1 MTTNRVFSLFL
12 LAMTGAAGFL
22 WAQAPEPA
30 PEAAPSPSTTTE
42 PAATAPETT
51 TAPAPSAAPA
61 PLQPLQQDPQMLT
74 GQLENGLSYIIRPT
88 REPKG
93 RASMRLYV
101 DTGSLNETEE
111 LSGVS
116 HFLEHLVFN
125 GSRHFK
131 RGELIPAMQKLG
143 LGFGGDANAYT
154 SLLQT
159 VYMLDLPNLK
169 DETVDFAL
177 MILRDFADGATLED
191 DAIDH
196 ERGIVVS
203 ELKARD
209 SESYRATVQL
219 MKQYLRGTRTPDFM
233 PIGREEVIQNV
244 SYQAV
249 RDYYH
254 QNYLPGRM
262 TLVITGDVAAEQ
274 AEAWVKKHFGAM
286 EKRET
291 PPRPALGQLSHLG
304 ADETLI
310 SNAEQAKTSVLMAV
324 VNPWQKKADTLEQRI
339 EDLPLELAC
348 AMLNRRFSRL
358 SKQESSPFL
367 QASADKS
374 GMFRTGEVFSLG
386 VTSDPARWEDG
397 MTRALDELRQV
408 MTHGFR
414 QEEFQEIVTGLMT
427 NLQQSCDTWETV
439 TAEAMA
445 DKIVD
450 SLQEE
455 TLPTAPAEDMRA
467 VRLGLERLR
476 NDPEL
481 CRQALVKAF
490 ETERIKLTMMGTLPK
505 GVTNATLREAF
516 NRAMQREVQKPTEQK
531 IRPFAYE
538 TIGQPGTVTQQAT
551 LEDLGVMTLTLSNG
565 VKVNLKPVDFRKGS
579 ISVLAAVDGGTL
591 RLPATPGLTL
601 MTNSVMSGGG
611 LEAHS
616 MDELQQLLT
625 DQNVSLD
632 FSLSPTRF
640 LFSGETNGKDL
651 EMQCKLLAAAIL
663 HPGFRPE
670 GETVLRRRLDAFY
683 KRLETTPAGAYSM
696 QAPRLLFGDDARFTI
711 PRREEIEALTREDVR
726 RALAPYLKDGAM
738 EVTIVGDFKV
748 EEILPVLERTFGA
761 MPQRNASFAP
771 LPDAAREVSFRPWGQ
786 REFLKY
792 PTELDKTIVS
802 HVRPAGN
809 GRDHRRN
816 RRLAVLSAIVRE
828 KLFDGLRAA
837 MGESYSPR
845 VQLAF
850 HSEMNN
856 AAYITASSAGV
867 KGNRTKVSA
876 AMDSICSGIGQGN
889 ISEEDFECAI
899 RPYRSSLEKALRS
912 TGFWLDQLSEL
923 QSDSEKL
930 PLLRQLMPD
939 VESITLEEIRALAK
953 EVFGKDNANFYFT
966 VPEDTELPEATPQNE
981 EKQNEEQR
989 NDEKQKQAPL
999 HLGSPYAVILSE
1011 ATAAEPA
1018 WKKVAETL
1026 VSKYDNAHLVVL
1038 PQLTENAC
1046 AEALRQVGARY
1057 AAYVMRPCEVTR
1069 EAVNHFHRAARKVD
1083 ADPWGDCIWGIVTG
1097 HGAADAQ
1104 RIAEAREPL
1113 VIKRLLGTTNVSSER
1128 FESSYCI
1135 TDWEGF
1141 PVLEQEGYQ
1150 KPKKT
1155 TYSIETPEGEDILT
1169 NGIQG
1174 KFAHRLATARPQLLI
1189 TSSHATQFNLEMPF
1203 SKGLIFPA
1211 GNRFYQVPAK
1221 QFSAFAN
1228 ALRPAMLGK
1237 TEALATLA
1245 EVMQFEPIQPDG
1257 ETRVWLA
1264 AGNCLLGDAAGSAE
1278 SMVITALS
1286 AYGCNQFVGYT
1297 VPSWYG
1303 AGGWG
1308 TLSCFFDNTDGTTL
1322 AEAWFLNNQF
1332 LLAQTQEIDPRLLQ
1346 AEFNEPAIG
1355 PGLERSLRES
1365 QARPA
1370 PEHLQD
1376 AVGLVHDRD
1385 TVAFYGD
1392 PAWSATL
1399 DDSHA
1404 QSPYRVEWH
1413 NAGSFTITA
1422 NRNHKGRC
1430 AIWFP
1435 TAETG
1440 KQTSGCDDKE
1450 AIYTNDFILFP
1461 HLEMK
1466 KGESRTVT
1474 LH

>member
-1 MTTNRVFSLFL
+1 
-12 LAMTGAAGFL
+12 
-22 WAQAPEPA
+22 
-30 PEAAPSPSTTTE
+30 
-42 PAATAPETT
+42 
-51 TAPAPSAAPA
+51 
-61 PLQPLQQDPQMLT
+61 MLT

-93 RASMRLYV
+93 RASVRLYV
-101 DTGSLNETEE
+101 NTGSLNETEE
-111 LSGVS
+111 VSGAS

-169 DETVDFAL
+169 DETVDFA
-177 MILRDFADGATLED
+177 MIIMRDFADGATLED

-209 SESYRATVQL
+209 SKSYRASVQL

-233 PIGREEVIQNV
+233 PIGREDVIRNV

-249 RDYYH
+249 RDYYRN
-254 QNYLPGRM
+254 NYLPGRM
-262 TLVITGDVAAEQ
+262 TLVVTGDVTAEQ
-274 AEAWVKKHFGAM
+274 AEAWVKKYFGDM

-291 PPRPALGQLSHLG
+291 PPRPDLGQLSHPG
-304 ADETLI
+304 ADECLI
-310 SNAEQAKTSVLMAV
+310 PNAEQAKTSVLMAV

-358 SKQESSPFL
+358 SRQESSPFL

-374 GMFRTGEVFSLG
+374 ELFHTGEVFSLG
-386 VTSDPARWEDG
+386 VTSDPARWEAG

-414 QEEFQEIVTGLMT
+414 QDEFREIVTGLMT

-445 DKIVD
+445 DKIID
-450 SLQEE
+450 SLQSE
-455 TLPTAPAEDMRA
+455 TLPTTPAEDMRA
-467 VRLGLERLR
+467 VQLGLERLR
-476 NDPEL
+476 NAPDL

-490 ETERIKLTMMGTLPK
+490 ETDRIKLTMMGALPE
-505 GVTNATLREAF
+505 GVTDSTLREAF
-516 NRAMQREVQKPTEQK
+516 NRAMQREVQKPTEQE

-538 TIGQPGTVTQQAT
+538 TIGQPGTITQQAT
-551 LEDLGVMTLTLSNG
+551 LEDLGVTTLTLSNG

-579 ISVLAAVDGGTL
+579 ISILAAVDGGTL
-591 RLPATPGLTL
+591 RLPATPGLSL
-601 MTNSVMSGGG
+601 MINSVMNGGG

-683 KRLETTPAGAYSM
+683 KRLETTPTGAYSM
-696 QAPRLLFGDDARFTI
+696 QAPRLIFGNDARFTI
-711 PRREEIEALTREDVR
+711 PRREEIEALSREDVR
-726 RALAPYLKDGAM
+726 LALSPYLKNGAM
-738 EVTIVGDFKV
+738 EVTLVGDFKV

-761 MPQRNASFAP
+761 MPQRNATFAP
-771 LPDAAREVSFRPWGQ
+771 LPDAAREVNFQPWGQ

-809 GRDHRRN
+809 GRDHLRN
-816 RRLAVLSAIVRE
+816 RRLAVLSSIVRE
-828 KLFDGLRAA
+828 KLFDGIRAA
-837 MGESYSPR
+837 MGESYSPSVR
-845 VQLAF
+845 LELRP
-850 HSEMNN
+850 EMNN
-856 AAYITASSAGV
+856 AACITTSSAGV

-876 AMDSICSGIGQGN
+876 AMDSICVGIGQGN

-899 RPYRSSLEKALRS
+899 RPYRSSLEKALRT

-923 QSDSEKL
+923 QSDSERL
-930 PLLRQLMPD
+930 PLLRNLIPD
-939 VESITLEEIRALAK
+939 AESITLEEIRNLAR

-966 VPEDTELPEATPQNE
+966 VPEDTEIPDAAQQNEGAPTQTQQNEAQQKAEEPKRTTQQDEPQQKAEEQDVPEAAAVASAQQGE
-981 EKQNEEQR
+981 AQR
-989 NDEKQKQAPL
+989 NAKTPKQEPL

-1011 ATAAEPA
+1011 ATASEPE

-1026 VSKYDNAHLVVL
+1026 AAKYDDTHLIIL
-1038 PQLTENAC
+1038 PQLTESAC
-1046 AEALRQVGARY
+1046 AEALRQAGARY

-1083 ADPWGDCIWGIVTG
+1083 DDPWGDCIWGIVTG
-1097 HGAADAQ
+1097 HEAADAQ
-1104 RIAEAREPL
+1104 RIADAREPL

-1155 TYSIETPEGEDILT
+1155 TYTTETSEGEDILA

-1211 GNRFYQVPAK
+1211 GNRFYQVPVK
-1221 QFSAFAN
+1221 QFLAFAN
-1228 ALRPAMLGK
+1228 ALRPALQGK

-1278 SMVITALS
+1278 SMVVTALS

-1308 TLSCFFDNTDGTTL
+1308 TLSCFFENTDGTTL

-1332 LLAQTQEIDPRLLQ
+1332 LLARTQEIDPRLLQ

-1365 QARPA
+1365 QARLV
-1370 PEHLQD
+1370 PEQLQD

-1404 QSPYRVEWH
+1404 QAPYRVEWH
-1413 NAGSFTITA
+1413 NSGSFTITA

-1440 KQTSGCDDKE
+1440 KQASGCDAKD
-1450 AIYTNDFILFP
+1450 AVYTNDFILFP

>member
-1 MTTNRVFSLFL
+1 
-12 LAMTGAAGFL
+12 MTGAAGFL
-22 WAQAPEPA
+22 CAQ
-30 PEAAPSPSTTTE
+30 TTT
-42 PAATAPETT
+42 PAPETT
-51 TAPAPSAAPA
+51 APAAAEPTTTAGEPA

-74 GQLENGLSYIIRPT
+74 GRLENGFSYIIRPT
-88 REPKG
+88 LEPKG
-93 RASMRLYV
+93 RASLRLYV

-111 LSGVS
+111 VSGVS

-131 RGELIPAMQKLG
+131 RGELIPTMQKLG

-169 DETVDFAL
+169 EETVDFA
-177 MILRDFADGATLED
+177 MIIMRDFADGATLED

-233 PIGREEVIQNV
+233 PIGREDVIRNV
-244 SYQAV
+244 PYQAV
-249 RDYYH
+249 RDYYRR
-254 QNYLPGRM
+254 NYLPGRM
-262 TLVITGDVAAEQ
+262 TLVITGDVAAAQ
-274 AEAWVKKHFGAM
+274 AEAWVKKYFGDM
-286 EKRET
+286 EKQET
-291 PPRPALGQLSHLG
+291 PPRPDLGQLSHLG
-304 ADETLI
+304 ADESLI
-310 SNAEQAKTSVLMAV
+310 SNAEQARTSVLMAV

-348 AMLNRRFSRL
+348 AMLNRRFTRL
-358 SKQESSPFL
+358 SRQESSPFL

-386 VTSDPARWEDG
+386 VTSDPAQWEAG

-414 QEEFQEIVTGLMT
+414 QDEFREIVTGLMT

-445 DKIVD
+445 DKIID

-455 TLPTAPAEDMRA
+455 TLPTTPSEDMRA
-467 VRLGLERLR
+467 VQLGLERLR
-476 NDPEL
+476 NDPDL

-490 ETERIKLTMMGTLPK
+490 ETDRIKLTMMGALPE
-505 GVTNATLREAF
+505 GVTGSTLREAF
-516 NRAMQREVQKPTEQK
+516 NRAMQREVQKPTEQE

-538 TIGQPGTVTQQAT
+538 TIGQPGTIAQQAT
-551 LEDLGVMTLTLSNG
+551 LEDLGVTTLTLSNG

-579 ISVLAAVDGGTL
+579 ISVLAAVDGGAL
-591 RLPATPGLTL
+591 HLPATPGLAP
-601 MTNSVMSGGG
+601 MINAVMSGGG

-640 LFSGETNGKDL
+640 LFSGETNEKDL

-683 KRLETTPAGAYSM
+683 KRLETTPAGAYSL

-711 PRREEIEALTREDVR
+711 PRREEIEALSREDVR
-726 RALAPYLKDGAM
+726 RVISPYLKDGAM
-738 EVTIVGDFKV
+738 EVTLVGDFKT

-761 MPQRNASFAP
+761 MPQRKATFTP

-809 GRDHRRN
+809 GRDQRRN
-816 RRLAVLSAIVRE
+816 RRLAVLSSIVRE
-828 KLFDGLRAA
+828 KLFDGIRAA
-837 MGESYSPR
+837 MGESYAPR

-850 HSEMNN
+850 HSDMNN

-899 RPYRSSLEKALRS
+899 RPYRSSLEKAMRS
-912 TGFWLDQLSEL
+912 TGFWLEQLAEL
-923 QSDSEKL
+923 QSDSERL
-930 PLLRQLMPD
+930 TLLRDLIPD
-939 VESITLEEIRALAK
+939 AESITLEEIRELAK
-953 EVFGKDNANFYFT
+953 EIFGKDNANFYFT
-966 VPEDTELPEATPQNE
+966 VPEDTEIPDATQQNAQEPKQVQQNE
-981 EKQNEEQR
+981 AQQSVQEPT
-989 NDEKQKQAPL
+989 QAPL

-1011 ATAAEPA
+1011 ATAASTE

-1026 VSKYDNAHLVVL
+1026 ADKYDDAHLIIL

-1046 AEALRQVGARY
+1046 AEALRRAGARY

-1083 ADPWGDCIWGIVTG
+1083 DDPWGDCIWGIVTG
-1097 HGAADAQ
+1097 HEAADAQ
-1104 RIAEAREPL
+1104 RIADAREPL
-1113 VIKRLLGTTNVSSER
+1113 VIKRLLGTTNVSPER

-1155 TYSIETPEGEDILT
+1155 IYTTETPEGEDILT

-1174 KFAHRLATARPQLLI
+1174 KFAQRLATARPQLLI

-1211 GNRFYQVPAK
+1211 GNRFYQVPVK
-1221 QFSAFAN
+1221 QFLAFAN
-1228 ALRPAMLGK
+1228 ALRPAMQGK

-1245 EVMQFEPIQPDG
+1245 EVMQFEPIRPDG

-1278 SMVITALS
+1278 SMVVTALS

-1308 TLSCFFDNTDGTTL
+1308 TLSCFFENTDGTTL

-1332 LLAQTQEIDPRLLQ
+1332 LLARTQEIDPRLLQ

-1370 PEHLQD
+1370 PEQVQD

-1404 QSPYRVEWH
+1404 RAPYRVEWH
-1413 NAGSFTITA
+1413 NPGSFTITA
-1422 NRNHKGRC
+1422 NSDHKGRC

-1440 KQTSGCDDKE
+1440 KKTSGCDAKE
-1450 AIYTNDFILFP
+1450 AIFTNDFILFP
-1461 HLEMK
+1461 QLEMK
-1466 KGESRTVT
+1466 KGESRTIT